1 MMYSKE
7 RCKRRLMKKCGLR
20 DCYIDRHLYLIVLA
34 LTFAHPLH
42 AQKVV
47 FSAPGNN
54 FGVWR
59 LTHDPHIRDWSIQ
72 QIHKRVL
79 QHIKTLSE

>member
-1 MMYSKE
+1 MDSQDSGNEKIN
-7 RCKRRLMKKCGLR
+7 R
-20 DCYIDRHLYLIVLA
+20 DFGQWAGIAFALVGGFLA